1 MAQMLLIMGES
12 GTGKSTSMRN
22 CNPATTAVVNPVG
35 KPLPFKGKFEMLNSE
50 TESRKICKFM
60 KEQAAAGKKLI
71 VVDDFQYILSVPYM
85 NRIKENG
92 WDKWNDFGA
101 NYFEI
106 IEVCKEL
113 PEDVVV
119 AYMTHTETLEN
130 GVTTIKLIGKLLREK
145 ITIEGLFTIVL
156 RTGVNE
162 GKYYFYTQNSGKDTV
177 KSPMGMFPAYAIDND
192 LNYVADKIR
201 NFYEVGEYK
210 TDDEMG
216 QADAAVAA
224 DVAKPD
230 ANGRRAR
237 GSKNSTKTTT
247 ETATS
252 PQADESENE
261 PGQGANIGRSS
272 RTRKTSTK
280 THDEVVAE
288 NQQKMADYMEARDAA
303 IGKAFPGQ
311 EEVDFDAACAVADNV
326 PSPELETPPRRT
338 RKERKTATAEPVQDV
353 TTNTDS
359 ETLVLNAD
367 TYFYIPADDNYVMKH
382 EGDSVDLIV
391 NGVEVMKV
399 ITKEEFGEGV
409 KRLAQQNNKTDN
421 NPLDGAM
428 NPPESGRRTRRV
440 QAKAAEQTQPD
451 TESGQD
457 AVEAEQAD
465 AGTRTCRTRRTR

>member
-12 GTGKSTSMRN
+12 GTGKSTSLRN
-22 CNPATTAVVNPVG
+22 CDPATTAVVNPVG
-35 KPLPFKGKFEMLNSE
+35 KPLPFKGSMKFEMLNSE

-60 KEQAAAGKKLI
+60 KKQAASGKKLI

-113 PEDVVV
+113 PDDVVV

-192 LNYVADKIR
+192 LNYVANKIR

-210 TDDEMG
+210 TDAEMN
-216 QADAAVAA
+216 QIDAAVKA
-224 DVAKPD
+224 DLEKPD

-237 GSKNSTKTTT
+237 SGRGKTIT
-247 ETATS
+247 ETATP
-252 PQADESENE
+252 PQTAPETPE
-261 PGQGANIGRSS
+261 QGTASTGR
-272 RTRKTSTK
+272 RARGTK
-280 THDEVVAE
+280 THDEVVEE
-288 NQQKMADYMEARDAA
+288 NKQKMAEYQEKCDAA
-303 IGKAFPGQ
+303 IAEVAGDAD
-311 EEVDFDAACAVADNV
+311 EVDFDTACATTENI
-326 PSPELETPPRRT
+326 PKPELETPPRRT
-338 RKERKTATAEPVQDV
+338 RKERQAAKASAAP
-353 TTNTDS
+353 
-359 ETLVLNAD
+359 ETLVED
-367 TYFYIPADDNYVMKH
+367 TYFYIAADDNYVMKH
-382 EGDSVDLIV
+382 KGDVAPEG
-391 NGVEVMKV
+391 GQV
-399 ITKEEFGEGV
+399 ISKEEFGEGV
-409 KRLAQQNNKTDN
+409 KRLAQVG
-421 NPLDGAM
+421 NPVEGAM
-428 NPPESGRRTRRV
+428 NPPET
-440 QAKAAEQTQPD
+440 AEQ
-451 TESGQD
+451 G
-457 AVEAEQAD
+457 
-465 AGTRTCRTRRTR
+465 GRTRRTRRTR